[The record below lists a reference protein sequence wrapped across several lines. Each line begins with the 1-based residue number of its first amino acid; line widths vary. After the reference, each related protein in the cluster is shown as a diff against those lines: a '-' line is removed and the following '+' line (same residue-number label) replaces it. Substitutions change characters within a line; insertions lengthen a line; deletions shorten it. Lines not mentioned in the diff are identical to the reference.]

1 MSKSSPITDLL
12 DTLVS
17 ENPGAVGCLIVGLDG
32 GIVQSNLPENYSADY
47 LGAGGASLTAL
58 ADSLLKYCAGGN
70 LERLRVGGTQGQL
83 LATPI
88 ADDVVL
94 VLVARRSIDSDLAF
108 ESASNTALKLARYL

>member
-1 MSKSSPITDLL
+1 MTNSSPITALL

-32 GIVQSNLPENYSADY
+32 VVVQSNVPDNFSVDY
-47 LGAGGASLTAL
+47 LGAGGGSLTAL
-58 ADSLLKYCAGGN
+58 ADSLLKYCAGGD
-70 LERLRVGGTQGQL
+70 LERLRVGGTSGQL

-94 VLVARRSIDSDLAF
+94 IVVARRSIDSDLAF